1 LAKRAGLL
9 HDIGKAVDH
18 EIEGAH
24 AIIGSEIAKKNDECF
39 EVINAIAAHH
49 SDVEPKTIEAVLV
62 QSADAISASR
72 PGARREMLETYIKRL
87 ENLEEIAHSFEGVN
101 RAFAIQAG
109 REIRIIVNPE
119 EIDEYTAKKISR
131 DISKKVEKNIDY
143 PGQIKVMV
151 IRETRSVEFA
161 K

>member
-1 LAKRAGLL
+1 
-9 HDIGKAVDH
+9 
-18 EIEGAH
+18 
-24 AIIGSEIAKKNDECF
+24 
-39 EVINAIAAHH
+39 
-49 SDVEPKTIEAVLV
+49 
-62 QSADAISASR
+62 
-72 PGARREMLETYIKRL
+72 M
-87 ENLEEIAHSFEGVN
+87 EEIANSFEGVE

-119 EIDEYTAKKISR
+119 EIDDYTAKKISR

-151 IRETRSVEFA
+151 IRETRSVEYA

>member
-1 LAKRAGLL
+1 
-9 HDIGKAVDH
+9 
-18 EIEGAH
+18 
-24 AIIGSEIAKKNDECF
+24 
-39 EVINAIAAHH
+39 
-49 SDVEPKTIEAVLV
+49 VE
-62 QSADAISASR
+62 
-72 PGARREMLETYIKRL
+72 
-87 ENLEEIAHSFEGVN
+87 

-119 EIDEYTAKKISR
+119 EIDDFTAKKISR

>member
-1 LAKRAGLL
+1 
-9 HDIGKAVDH
+9 
-18 EIEGAH
+18 
-24 AIIGSEIAKKNDECF
+24 
-39 EVINAIAAHH
+39 
-49 SDVEPKTIEAVLV
+49 
-62 QSADAISASR
+62 
-72 PGARREMLETYIKRL
+72 MLETYIKRL
-87 ENLEEIAHSFEGVN
+87 EKLEEIANSFEGVE

-151 IRETRSVEFA
+151 IRETRSVEYA